1 MNVGSNIDKTIP
13 RTKKSLTNY
22 LKDGSSQSVA
32 PVCPE
37 EIQTTIHSLNANKAI
52 EPYSMPVFLLKI
64 LSRIISLPL
73 SQIVNHSFETVIFR
87 DKMKIGKVTPLYK
100 KDSTDNPS
108 N

>member
-22 LKDGSSQSVA
+22 LKDGISQSVFLA

-73 SQIVNHSFETVIFR
+73 S
-87 DKMKIGKVTPLYK
+87 
-100 KDSTDNPS
+100 
-108 N
+108 